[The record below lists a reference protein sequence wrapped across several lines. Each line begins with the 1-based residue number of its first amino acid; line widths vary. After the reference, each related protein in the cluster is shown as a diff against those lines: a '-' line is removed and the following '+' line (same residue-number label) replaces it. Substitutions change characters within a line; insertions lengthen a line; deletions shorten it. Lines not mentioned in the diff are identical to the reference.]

1 MGKQTAPDYL
11 YSSLSTQ
18 LGNWQVTLDYMNQEA
33 THIWNV
39 ARHSHNNFELHYVS
53 DGSGTLMTNAGKY
66 NISVG
71 STYLTGPGVLHS
83 QYSSEHEMMGE
94 YAIRFDIKY
103 HPADNTDRDINNII
117 RTITEHPF
125 FITDNDS
132 IGCQSLIAEL
142 IHEKAQ
148 QRDGFREKMICLFG
162 CILINLG
169 RCIQESL
176 GDPDQDHKP
185 PVKEDIPTMTVGE
198 INLRA
203 RLDAEF
209 VGRSHFATQE
219 ELAEQF
225 HISGRHFSRLMQ
237 QYYGMSYTEKVNEV
251 RCNFAK
257 EMLENSDV
265 PISEVCAR
273 SGFQSYA
280 YFGRVFK
287 QLNGMSPSEYRK
299 AKRNTGISE
308 S

>member
-1 MGKQTAPDYL
+1 MGKQPDYL

-18 LGNWQVTLDYMNQEA
+18 LGNWQVTLDYMKQDV

-53 DGSGTLMTNAGKY
+53 DGSGTLMTDAGKY

-103 HPADNTDRDINNII
+103 HPADNTDRDISNII

-209 VGRSHFATQE
+209 VGRSHFAT
-219 ELAEQF
+219 
-225 HISGRHFSRLMQ
+225 
-237 QYYGMSYTEKVNEV
+237 
-251 RCNFAK
+251 
-257 EMLENSDV
+257 
-265 PISEVCAR
+265 
-273 SGFQSYA
+273 
-280 YFGRVFK
+280 
-287 QLNGMSPSEYRK
+287 
-299 AKRNTGISE
+299 
-308 S
+308 

>member
-1 MGKQTAPDYL
+1 
-11 YSSLSTQ
+11 
-18 LGNWQVTLDYMNQEA
+18 
-33 THIWNV
+33 
-39 ARHSHNNFELHYVS
+39 
-53 DGSGTLMTNAGKY
+53 
-66 NISVG
+66 
-71 STYLTGPGVLHS
+71 
-83 QYSSEHEMMGE
+83 
-94 YAIRFDIKY
+94 
-103 HPADNTDRDINNII
+103 
-117 RTITEHPF
+117 
-125 FITDNDS
+125 
-132 IGCQSLIAEL
+132 
-142 IHEKAQ
+142 
-148 QRDGFREKMICLFG
+148 
-162 CILINLG
+162 
-169 RCIQESL
+169 
-176 GDPDQDHKP
+176 
-185 PVKEDIPTMTVGE
+185 MTVGE

-251 RCNFAK
+251 RFNFAK

-287 QLNGMSPSEYRK
+287 RLNGMSPSEYRK